1 MRGPIPEAALAQHIA
16 VLGKTGSGKSYAVR
30 GAAVEPLLD
39 AGARVCVVDPTGAW
53 HGLRSSASGTRAGYP
68 VVIFGGQ
75 HADLPLGGA
84 HGEAIAEVIGTSSTP
99 SILDTSLMKV
109 SERTRFFADFAD
121 AIVRKNKGPL
131 HLVIDEAHLF
141 MPQGKVNDPQ
151 SGAMLHA
158 ANNMVSLGRS
168 KGLRIILITQR
179 PAKLHKDALTQAETL
194 IAMRL
199 IAPQDRAAVEAW
211 IEDNADEGKAREIIS
226 SLATLKTGHGWI
238 WAPELGVLE
247 RVTFPKIRTF
257 DSSRAPDGSEAEA
270 AKVLAPIDRD
280 AIAERLQAVS
290 AAALADDPKRLRAR
304 IAELERQAKV
314 GAPTAP
320 APREALQEAEQ
331 RGYDRGYAR
340 GAQEAQRAAAAHLK
354 ALRGAAHKALDSAL
368 SVAPEPL
375 PSRVPAAPAVA
386 SAAVV
391 RRPERVP
398 ARSNGHAEPVGDL
411 SGPEQRILDAIAWLE
426 STTGTAECEQTA
438 VAFLAGYTFGAGAF
452 NNPKGKLN
460 GRGFVEYLSGNRIR
474 LTDAGRAHAHEP
486 DAVLTAEE
494 LHQRILDRLPGPEQ
508 RILRPILES
517 YPEPIAGEAVAEAAG
532 YTYGAGAFNNPR
544 GRLKTLGL
552 IEYVGGGQLKA
563 VDALFPGATS

>member
-1 MRGPIPEAALAQHIA
+1 MSPIPKKALEQHIA

-39 AGARVCVVDPTGAW
+39 AGARVCVIDPTGAW
-53 HGLRSSASGTRAGYP
+53 HGLRSSASGTRAGYS

-121 AIVRKNKGPL
+121 AIVRKNRGPL

-168 KGLRIILITQR
+168 RGLRIILITQR
-179 PAKLHKDALTQAETL
+179 PAKLHKDSLTQAETL
-194 IAMRL
+194 IALRL

-226 SLATLKTGHGWI
+226 SLATLKTGQGWI

-257 DSSRAPDGSEAEA
+257 DSGRAPDGTEGEA
-270 AKVLAPIDRD
+270 AKVLAPIDRE

-304 IAELERQAKV
+304 IAELERQAK
-314 GAPTAP
+314 GSGSAAS
-320 APREALQEAEQ
+320 APREALQEAER
-331 RGYDRGYAR
+331 RGYERGRQDGAR
-340 GAQEAQRAAAAHLK
+340 EAQRAAAAHLK
-354 ALRGAAHKALDSAL
+354 ALRSAAHKALESVLSA
-368 SVAPEPL
+368 APEPL
-375 PSRVPAAPAVA
+375 PSRSMPAPTATSAAPPRR
-386 SAAVV
+386 SSRTPPV
-391 RRPERVP
+391 R
-398 ARSNGHAEPVGDL
+398 AGSNGSGEPLPRGEAATLAACIQFPDGLRREQLTVLTGYKRSSRDAYIQRLKERGYVEVRGDVVF
-411 SGPEQRILDAIAWLE
+411 A
-426 STTGTAECEQTA
+426 
-438 VAFLAGYTFGAGAF
+438 
-452 NNPKGKLN
+452 
-460 GRGFVEYLSGNRIR
+460 
-474 LTDAGRAHAHEP
+474 TDAGCAALPDAEPLPTGEELQRYWFERLPEGERAILKVLVDRYP
-486 DAVLTAEE
+486 DAVPRDVLSEE
-494 LHQRILDRLPGPEQ
+494 TNYQRSSRDAYLQRLRAKQ
-508 RILRPILES
+508 LIV
-517 YPEPIAGEAVAEAAG
+517 EPSRGAVQASE
-532 YTYGAGAFNNPR
+532 
-544 GRLKTLGL
+544 TL
-552 IEYVGGGQLKA
+552 
-563 VDALFPGATS
+563 F